1 MGVSNYCEQRVA
13 GRDLQGQRQLLCGG
27 DFDQFKS
34 PGNEV
39 HAWESA
45 LWDRAADSEY
55 LGASGGDV

>member
-1 MGVSNYCEQRVA
+1 MGVSDCCEQRVA

-27 DFDQFKS
+27 DFAQFKS

-39 HAWESA
+39 HVWESA

-55 LGASGGDV
+55 LDASGGGL